1 MQMLEIENR
10 KRGIGVGGVGWGRGG
25 NVGRRWDVNVFFF
38 LPPGA
43 AWRRSFWPLKHVDGE
58 NSFSLADSEGRQ
70 TLAGE
75 DGRWTLWDEHS
86 GGGVGRVKR

>member
-1 MQMLEIENR
+1 MAS
-10 KRGIGVGGVGWGRGG
+10 GWVGWGGVGVGARGQCWTKMG
-25 NVGRRWDVNVFFF
+25 CKCFFF

-58 NSFSLADSEGRQ
+58 NSFSLADTEGRQ

-86 GGGVGRVKR
+86 GGGLGRVKR